1 MTLPRPQ
8 PDLMV
13 DVSLETCPM
22 TFVHVRLALDQLQ
35 AGQVLE
41 VWLSGAEP
49 RRNIPLTAQEQ
60 GHEVLEV
67 TDHETGQSV
76 ILLRKGR

>member
-1 MTLPRPQ
+1 MTLLRPQ

-41 VWLSGAEP
+41 VRLSGAEP

-60 GHEVLEV
+60 GHEVHAWGVARDFLEAISR
-67 TDHETGQSV
+67 TS
-76 ILLRKGR
+76 R